1 MTSDPSHLTLCPTPR
16 LVVALRADFARQ
28 QSAPHWR
35 TPSIMTLEA
44 WLDDTLEA
52 ILLTQ
57 PLPATVPCKLPAEA
71 EAELWTAVIRDEL
84 DADAV
89 LLDVQ
94 TLVQA
99 AIEANRYTIAWHLPL
114 AQFGDIETR
123 QFRRWQV
130 SFQQHCQRL
139 KMLEAARYREW
150 QLELLTQSTWCT
162 PSTISLVGF
171 EHDDAQEQHLKT
183 LLQARGIAVQEISAQ
198 PLGVCRQL
206 ALDNRDAECRAAV
219 AWVCAQRTAHPQ
231 ARLALVC
238 TDYHQQRLLDLLADN
253 LPTEHLNVSLGSP
266 LAQQQMVASALLV
279 LECAVESQFDS
290 ERLSCLLTTLYWSQ
304 ADASQRALLDARL
317 RECLPPSFTR
327 KQLRAA
333 LQKNAPERIKQEFN
347 ALWQNPLPAQRPS
360 AWAKTWAHVLA
371 VWPGTRSLDSY
382 EVQVQKAW
390 QKALETLAALDVLE
404 RDYSAAGALA
414 VTRRICQNQLFQVQS
429 SPDAALQILGLREP
443 LSAPVDALWVLGMND
458 DILPPAPR
466 PNPLLPYALQRQFA
480 LPNADSKVQA
490 QLAAR
495 IFARLQVSAKQVIFS
510 YSKMDDTR
518 ELLPSPLLANLPC
531 LSEPPA
537 PALTQAEILAQQPKP
552 SLQALLDTQA
562 PTIATGVA
570 VAGGVGALQA
580 QAVCPAWAFYRYRLA
595 ARPLHQPELGI
606 DALTRGNLVHQVL
619 ADFWRQRSF
628 ANLTE
633 LSPSALQTTVQALA
647 QAAVHRCSHHRP
659 YPQRL
664 LELEVVALTE
674 RICAWL
680 DFESTQPFRAVLS
693 VEEKRQAL
701 LADIEFSF
709 KPDRI
714 HVLEDGSHVVVDY
727 KTGSLPSLA
736 SWAEPRLL
744 EPQLPFYALFAAPDL
759 EGAYFA
765 RVRVGENAFDGVSTA
780 DWKQRHK
787 ALQGFANWQALTA
800 HWRQCLT
807 VLAQELQQGEAAVRV
822 YDEAAL
828 RYCEVLPLLRLAER
842 QLQLEQEEVA

>member
-1 MTSDPSHLTLCPTPR
+1 P
-16 LVVALRADFARQ
+16 
-28 QSAPHWR
+28 
-35 TPSIMTLEA
+35 
-44 WLDDTLEA
+44 
-52 ILLTQ
+52 
-57 PLPATVPCKLPAEA
+57 
-71 EAELWTAVIRDEL
+71 
-84 DADAV
+84 
-89 LLDVQ
+89 
-94 TLVQA
+94 
-99 AIEANRYTIAWHLPL
+99 
-114 AQFGDIETR
+114 
-123 QFRRWQV
+123 
-130 SFQQHCQRL
+130 
-139 KMLEAARYREW
+139 
-150 QLELLTQSTWCT
+150 
-162 PSTISLVGF
+162 
-171 EHDDAQEQHLKT
+171 
-183 LLQARGIAVQEISAQ
+183 
-198 PLGVCRQL
+198 
-206 ALDNRDAECRAAV
+206 
-219 AWVCAQRTAHPQ
+219 
-231 ARLALVC
+231 
-238 TDYHQQRLLDLLADN
+238 
-253 LPTEHLNVSLGSP
+253 
-266 LAQQQMVASALLV
+266 
-279 LECAVESQFDS
+279 
-290 ERLSCLLTTLYWSQ
+290 YWSQ

-317 RECLPPSFTR
+317 CDLLPPRFTR
-327 KQLRAA
+327 TQLQVV

-495 IFARLQVSAKQVIFS
+495 IFARLQVSAEQVIFS
-510 YSKMDDTR
+510 YSQMEDTR

-531 LSEPPA
+531 LSETPA
-537 PALTQAEILAQQPKP
+537 PALTQAETLAQQPKP

-562 PTIATGVA
+562 PTIDTGLA
-570 VAGGVGALQA
+570 VAGGVGSLQA

-619 ADFWRQRSF
+619 ADFWRQCSF
-628 ANLTE
+628 ANLAD

-647 QAAVHRCSHHRP
+647 QTAVHRCSPHRP

-680 DFESTQPFRAVLS
+680 DFERGQPFRAVLS

-701 LADIEFSF
+701 LADIAFSF

-714 HVLEDGSHVVVDY
+714 HVLEDGSRVVVDY

-736 SWAEPRLL
+736 SWASPRLL

-759 EGAYFA
+759 EG
-765 RVRVGENAFDGVSTA
+765 
-780 DWKQRHK
+780 
-787 ALQGFANWQALTA
+787 
-800 HWRQCLT
+800 
-807 VLAQELQQGEAAVRV
+807 
-822 YDEAAL
+822 
-828 RYCEVLPLLRLAER
+828 
-842 QLQLEQEEVA
+842 